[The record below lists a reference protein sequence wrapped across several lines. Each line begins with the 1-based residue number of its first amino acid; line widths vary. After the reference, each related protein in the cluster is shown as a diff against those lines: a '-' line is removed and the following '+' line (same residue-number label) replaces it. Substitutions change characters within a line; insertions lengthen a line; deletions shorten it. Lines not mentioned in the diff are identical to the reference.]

1 MTHLRLS
8 GWWVLG
14 AFSAVVAATQL
25 VWLTYAPVT
34 TVAAGR
40 WEVSVEA
47 IGWLTQVFPL
57 VYVVLAIPAG
67 IALDRWFRPALLVGA
82 TLTACGALLKV
93 FDDGFEQAMA
103 GQLMVALAQPL
114 VLTAVTKVATGY
126 LPSRS
131 RPLGIAIATGCT
143 FLGMILALLL
153 GTVFSS
159 SDQLPT
165 LVLIGAV
172 FSVVAAAALLL
183 TLGPPVSWAAI
194 EANCQAPASAPPT
207 RAFNTAWR
215 QAGVPLL
222 AALVLL
228 GSGCFIAL
236 TTWLEPL
243 LAPAGV
249 SPAGSG
255 GILLTMIVAGFLGC
269 LVWPPMVARHTSPAG
284 YLQIAAGMSALCCV
298 ALAVIP
304 GLGIGFVA
312 AALLGFML
320 LPALPIVLE
329 LTESRGLKAAA
340 TVAAI
345 IWLASNAGGVII
357 TLACQQLLGHPAA
370 AFLLLGA
377 VALAAVPLSRR
388 ITTATVTAQ

>member
-1 MTHLRLS
+1 MIHLRLS

-14 AFSAVVAATQL
+14 AFSAEVAATQM

-34 TVAAGR
+34 TVAASR
-40 WEVSVEA
+40 WEVSVAA

-67 IALDRWFRPALLVGA
+67 LALDRWFRPALLVGA
-82 TLTACGALLKV
+82 ALTACGALVKV
-93 FDDGFEQAMA
+93 FDDGFELALV
-103 GQLMVALAQPL
+103 GQLMVAIAQPL
-114 VLTAVTKVATGY
+114 VLSAVTKVATGY
-126 LPSRS
+126 LPARS

-153 GTVFSS
+153 GTVFST

-172 FSVVAAAALLL
+172 FSVAAAAALLL
-183 TLGPPVSWAAI
+183 TLGLPANWA
-194 EANCQAPASAPPT
+194 APASAPPT
-207 RAFNTAWR
+207 RLFNTAWH
-215 QAGVPLL
+215 QSGVPLL

-236 TTWLEPL
+236 TTWMEPL

-249 SPAGSG
+249 STAGSG
-255 GILLTMIVAGFLGC
+255 GILLTMIVAGFIGC
-269 LVWPPMVARHTSPAG
+269 LVWPPMVARRKSPAG
-284 YLQIAAGMSALCCV
+284 YLQIAAGVSALGCV
-298 ALAVIP
+298 TLAVIP
-304 GLGIGFVA
+304 GLGIGFAA
-312 AALLGFML
+312 AALLGFLL

-329 LTESRGLKAAA
+329 LTESRGLQAAG

-357 TLACQQLLGHPAA
+357 TLGCQQLLDQPAA
-370 AFLLLGA
+370 AFVLLGA
-377 VALAAVPLSRR
+377 VALAAVPLARR
-388 ITTATVTAQ
+388 INTATVTAP